1 MNGELLPME
10 EPISGSLSTEQELK
24 GDLDQTILY
33 IDRYPT
39 MNSYVGLVIISTVLD
54 TEAKVINVYG
64 GTSWIQHAGYFLRGA
79 ADNVSPDKSQSDGGE
94 ESVTLTSS
102 QSGLPA
108 HNHPTGTNG
117 ERFQTRPRDSST
129 PAEQGGT
136 IAGTGYYYPK
146 STMPGWG
153 SLANTG
159 NSDAQDAAEPHNNM
173 PPFKNV
179 YIWERVA

>member
-1 MNGELLPME
+1 MNGKLLPME

-24 GDLDQTILY
+24 GDLDQTVLY

-39 MNSYVGLVIISTVLD
+39 MVSYVGLVIISTILD
-54 TEAKVINVYG
+54 TEAKVIDVYG
-64 GTSWIQHAGYFLRGA
+64 GTSWIQHAGYFLHVA
-79 ADNVSPDKSQSDGGE
+79 SENVTQNRSHPDGGE

-108 HNHPTGTNG
+108 HAHPPKTGNY
-117 ERFQTRPRDSST
+117 FQTRPHDNTT

-136 IAGTGYYYPK
+136 ISGNGYYYPK
-146 STMPGWG
+146 ATLPGFG
-153 SLANTG
+153 SPATTG
-159 NSDAQDAAEPHNNM
+159 DNASQDAAEPHNNM

-179 YIWERVA
+179 YIWERVE